1 MPSATT
7 SDPTGHRH
15 AASATNKRNISG
27 VWTNHDDEQL
37 KRARQQGHN
46 WTTIA
51 ETYFPSKTPNACRKR
66 HERLMEK
73 INANGIWNPVKF
85 EEVAKAYVE
94 LREEM
99 WRKIADRVNEKWTV
113 VESKVLLTS
122 PPNVTKAEPWL
133 TVVKCMEK
141 GYKNLASMGR
151 AASRKDRSPQNG
163 EVEYNMNHDDG
174 LMVDTHSHSE
184 AEATLEESHP
194 FSASSHSSNPSR
206 RTTFSTSS
214 ASFASPLPRPTPT
227 LPNFSQGFPTNL
239 PGISSIVGPSGLP
252 VTTH

>member
-7 SDPTGHRH
+7 SDPMGHRH

-113 VESKVLLTS
+113 VESK
-122 PPNVTKAEPWL
+122 
-133 TVVKCMEK
+133 CMEK

-151 AASRKDRSPQNG
+151 AASRKDRSPQDG

-194 FSASSHSSNPSR
+194 FSASSYSSNPSR
-206 RTTFSTSS
+206 RTTVSTSS
-214 ASFASPLPRPTPT
+214 VSFASPLPRPTPT

>member
-1 MPSATT
+1 MPGTT
-7 SDPTGHRH
+7 SSDAMGHRH
-15 AASATNKRNISG
+15 TESISNKRNTSG

-46 WTTIA
+46 WTNIA
-51 ETYFPSKTPNACRKR
+51 DTYFPTKTPNACRKR

-73 INANGIWNPVKF
+73 INANGIWNSLKF
-85 EEVAKAYVE
+85 EEVAKAYLEV
-94 LREEM
+94 REDM
-99 WRKIADRVNEKWTV
+99 WRMVADRVNEKWTV
-113 VESKVLLTS
+113 VES
-122 PPNVTKAEPWL
+122 
-133 TVVKCMEK
+133 KCMEK

-163 EVEYNMNHDDG
+163 EAEYDTSHEDR
-174 LMVDTHSHSE
+174 LIVDTHSHSE
-184 AEATLEESHP
+184 AEAIVEEQHP
-194 FSASSHSSNPSR
+194 FSADSYSSNPSR
-206 RTTFSTSS
+206 RTTLSNVSS
-214 ASFASPLPRPTPT
+214 ASFTSPLTRPTPT

>member
-1 MPSATT
+1 MPTAIT
-7 SDPTGHRH
+7 SDPVGHAH
-15 AASATNKRNISG
+15 AASVTNKRNISG

-85 EEVAKAYVE
+85 EEVAKAYLD

-113 VESKVLLTS
+113 VESKNHPQQRLISQLCFSAPTPNPNPAKLQPRLPHQSAWHLLHRGAQRPAS
-122 PPNVTKAEPWL
+122 HDPLMNRPEP
-133 TVVKCMEK
+133 
-141 GYKNLASMGR
+141 
-151 AASRKDRSPQNG
+151 RKSC
-163 EVEYNMNHDDG
+163 
-174 LMVDTHSHSE
+174 
-184 AEATLEESHP
+184 P
-194 FSASSHSSNPSR
+194 FSSLYLYLYLYELFHPM
-206 RTTFSTSS
+206 
-214 ASFASPLPRPTPT
+214 
-227 LPNFSQGFPTNL
+227 
-239 PGISSIVGPSGLP
+239 
-252 VTTH
+252 